1 MRGRGR
7 RRTGD
12 LADCVDDEVPFYSPE
27 LILSAYA
34 ALEMPENATAYKS
47 SVPRGHHQINYSRTQ
62 MLSRRVTPCNWLRR
76 GPNTLGVPAQGRD
89 RPLRATEPAH
99 LARARNDLIDR
110 LLSGVTD

>member
-34 ALEMPENATAYKS
+34 VPEMPENATAYKS
-47 SVPRGHHQINYSRTQ
+47 SVPPGGTIKSTIQE
-62 MLSRRVTPCNWLRR
+62 RRCCPAGSLPATGCGAARIPWAFLRKDEIAR
-76 GPNTLGVPAQGRD
+76 FVLQSPLTLRE
-89 RPLRATEPAH
+89 RET
-99 LARARNDLIDR
+99 I
-110 LLSGVTD
+110 